1 MKTEYDPNSIKEIYL
16 LKQALANVDT
26 LDSASIAVDNF
37 RKCSLQIKALNL
49 RNYNIFN
56 PVIDLTYLNKD
67 KRGVRQVIISSL
79 KACRWLG
86 TMHGSKSASLLKYL
100 QANSND
106 VSEIDDN
113 EFLKLKALYLIEE
126 RNKTR
131 EKNRKMP
138 INESEFDAK
147 LKTLENNL
155 KLHFLYKHNRK

>member
-1 MKTEYDPNSIKEIYL
+1 MKTEYDPNSIKAIYL

-86 TMHGSKSASLLKYL
+86 TMHGSKSASLLK
-100 QANSND
+100 
-106 VSEIDDN
+106 
-113 EFLKLKALYLIEE
+113 
-126 RNKTR
+126 
-131 EKNRKMP
+131 
-138 INESEFDAK
+138 
-147 LKTLENNL
+147 
-155 KLHFLYKHNRK
+155 